1 VCGTLGERNGHLLVT
16 QGKEGYMNESKQ
28 EFVDLCWKELLNQC
42 ASDPD
47 KAIRLV
53 MVTKDDVNKA
63 MTKVFNIIQQN
74 K

>member
-1 VCGTLGERNGHLLVT
+1 
-16 QGKEGYMNESKQ
+16 MNESKQ

>member
-1 VCGTLGERNGHLLVT
+1 
-16 QGKEGYMNESKQ
+16 MNESKQ

-74 K
+74 KQYSEWLVKDIDITTNEGTIES